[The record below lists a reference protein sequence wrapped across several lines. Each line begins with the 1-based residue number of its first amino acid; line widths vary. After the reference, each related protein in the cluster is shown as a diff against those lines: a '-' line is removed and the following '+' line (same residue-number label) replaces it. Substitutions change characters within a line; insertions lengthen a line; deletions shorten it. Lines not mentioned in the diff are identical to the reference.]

1 MITDDQ
7 IKLMIGSLL
16 HDIGK
21 VVYRSGDGR
30 NHSQSGYEYLKNEA
44 HISDDEILNCVRYHH
59 GMYLKNASLAEDDK
73 AYVVYYAD
81 NVAAFSDRRE
91 AEAGE
96 GGFDKT
102 MPLESVFN
110 ILNGNHGQSHYAM
123 QVLNPKNEINYPTED
138 EISMD
143 EHFYQS
149 VIQNITDNLKGIT
162 LDEEYINSLLA
173 VLEANLTYIPSSTS
187 KKELADISLYDHMK
201 MTAAVA
207 SCVMQFLTAKGEKN
221 YKQSLFINAEKSYD
235 EEMFLLYS
243 MDISGIQS
251 FIYTIGEKGA
261 LKGLRARSFYLEIM
275 MEHIVDELLE
285 KLSLSRANLIY
296 TGGGHCYLLLAN
308 TDDTRDIL
316 EHYEKSLNHWM
327 MEHFDTALY
336 VACGYAKANA
346 NALRNMPNGSY
357 SDLYLTISKMISEK
371 KSNRYNAD
379 IIRSLNSRKHEGE
392 RECKVCRRIA
402 RLTDDKCQVCL
413 ALEKMSGSILYENYF
428 TVMSEPDKDALPLP
442 ENRYLAADTK
452 ESLLKRMES
461 ENYVRC
467 YTKNEIYTGKHVTT
481 KLWVGDY
488 TTGDTFEKLAEQAE
502 GVERIGILRA
512 DVDNLGTTFVYGL
525 QRPDGDDKY
534 VTLSRTSTLSRQ
546 LSLFF
551 KCYINEILRK
561 GTADNFGG
569 SGERKAVIIYSGG
582 DDVFLA
588 GAWNDV
594 IAAFMDIRNALEK
607 FTQGTLTIS
616 GGVGIYDAKYQLN
629 VMAKEVERLED
640 RSKHVEGKNA
650 VTLFDETHAYPWNVF
665 IQNVVTEKL
674 GVLKTYFDQND
685 EHGMAFLY
693 HLMELLRESG
703 NNINFAR
710 YVYLLSRMEPQEHE
724 NKEKRAAYRS
734 FSKKMYEWSGKEQD
748 RKELIMAIYLYVYLN
763 RKREEQD

>member
-1 MITDDQ
+1 
-7 IKLMIGSLL
+7 
-16 HDIGK
+16 
-21 VVYRSGDGR
+21 
-30 NHSQSGYEYLKNEA
+30 
-44 HISDDEILNCVRYHH
+44 
-59 GMYLKNASLAEDDK
+59 
-73 AYVVYYAD
+73 
-81 NVAAFSDRRE
+81 
-91 AEAGE
+91 
-96 GGFDKT
+96 
-102 MPLESVFN
+102 
-110 ILNGNHGQSHYAM
+110 
-123 QVLNPKNEINYPTED
+123 
-138 EISMD
+138 
-143 EHFYQS
+143 
-149 VIQNITDNLKGIT
+149 
-162 LDEEYINSLLA
+162 
-173 VLEANLTYIPSSTS
+173 
-187 KKELADISLYDHMK
+187 
-201 MTAAVA
+201 
-207 SCVMQFLTAKGEKN
+207 MQFLTAKGEKN

-346 NALRNMPNGSY
+346 NALRNMPKGSY

-379 IIRSLNSRKHEGE
+379 MIRNLNSRKHEGE

-616 GGVGIYDAKYQLN
+616 GGVGIYDAKYPLN

>member
-1 MITDDQ
+1 M
-7 IKLMIGSLL
+7 
-16 HDIGK
+16 
-21 VVYRSGDGR
+21 R
-30 NHSQSGYEYLKNEA
+30 
-44 HISDDEILNCVRYHH
+44 
-59 GMYLKNASLAEDDK
+59 
-73 AYVVYYAD
+73 
-81 NVAAFSDRRE
+81 
-91 AEAGE
+91 
-96 GGFDKT
+96 
-102 MPLESVFN
+102 
-110 ILNGNHGQSHYAM
+110 
-123 QVLNPKNEINYPTED
+123 VLNPKNGINYPTED

-149 VIQNITDNLKGIT
+149 VIQNITDNLRGIT

-221 YKQSLFINAEKSYD
+221 YKQRLFINAEKFYD

-243 MDISGIQS
+243 MDISGIQN

-296 TGGGHCYLLLAN
+296 AGGGHCYLLLAN

-346 NALRNMPNGSY
+346 NALRNMPKGSY

-379 IIRSLNSRKHEGE
+379 MIRNLNSRKHEGE

-428 TVMSEPDKDALPLP
+428 TVMSEPNKDALPLP

-534 VTLSRTSTLSRQ
+534 VTLSRTST
-546 LSLFF
+546 FF

-616 GGVGIYDAKYQLN
+616 GGVGIYDAKYPLN

-734 FSKKMYEWSGKEQD
+734 FSRKMYEWSGKEQD
-748 RKELIMAIYLYVYLN
+748 RKELITAIYLYVYLN

>member
-1 MITDDQ
+1 
-7 IKLMIGSLL
+7 
-16 HDIGK
+16 
-21 VVYRSGDGR
+21 
-30 NHSQSGYEYLKNEA
+30 
-44 HISDDEILNCVRYHH
+44 
-59 GMYLKNASLAEDDK
+59 MYLKNASLAEDDK

-96 GGFDKT
+96 GGFDKA

-357 SDLYLTISKMISEK
+357 SDLYLTISKMISEE

-402 RLTDDKCQVCL
+402 RLTDDKCPVCL

-467 YTKNEIYTGKHVTT
+467 YTKNEIYIGKHVTT

-502 GVERIGILRA
+502 INVQAVAPLRA
-512 DVDNLGTTFVYGL
+512 QYEAQKVQMQQMKDKFLADKDHLERLTIGAELNRAPMNRLVTIHI
-525 QRPDGDDKY
+525 GDDMNE
-534 VTLSRTSTLSRQ
+534 LLGG
-546 LSLFF
+546 
-551 KCYINEILRK
+551 EILVEDGK
-561 GTADNFGG
+561 IVEF
-569 SGERKAVIIYSGG
+569 
-582 DDVFLA
+582 
-588 GAWNDV
+588 
-594 IAAFMDIRNALEK
+594 RN
-607 FTQGTLTIS
+607 
-616 GGVGIYDAKYQLN
+616 
-629 VMAKEVERLED
+629 
-640 RSKHVEGKNA
+640 
-650 VTLFDETHAYPWNVF
+650 
-665 IQNVVTEKL
+665 
-674 GVLKTYFDQND
+674 
-685 EHGMAFLY
+685 
-693 HLMELLRESG
+693 
-703 NNINFAR
+703 
-710 YVYLLSRMEPQEHE
+710 
-724 NKEKRAAYRS
+724 
-734 FSKKMYEWSGKEQD
+734 
-748 RKELIMAIYLYVYLN
+748 
-763 RKREEQD
+763 